1 MRNLRPL
8 VMVLMSLLIGLVA
21 MTVAAQWLR
30 ERGLQNTRAVLVA
43 TRDLPAGT
51 RLEADM
57 LSVAQW
63 PEDAARA
70 LAPDLSRPQDAAGR
84 VITSAMLRGEP
95 LLQARLAAAGA
106 TGGLSALLHEGR
118 RAVTVKVNEIVGVAG
133 FALPGNFVDVM
144 VHTTDPQNQP
154 ISRIVLE
161 RIRVLAVAQDAGAQD
176 NKPRVVNAVTLEV
189 TPAEAER
196 MDLARSVGTLSLVL
210 RSQADAAPV
219 STQGARKRDVLLA
232 DAPPE
237 PAPVKT
243 APKRRSPAPVPA
255 LSPAAAPAMPEP
267 EAQPEILRGIKASL
281 H

>member
-219 STQGARKRDVLLA
+219 STQGARKRDVLLT

-243 APKRRSPAPVPA
+243 APKRRSPAP
-255 LSPAAAPAMPEP
+255 SPAAAPAMPEP

>member
-8 VMVLMSLLIGLVA
+8 VMVLMSLAIGLVA

-30 ERGLQNTRAVLVA
+30 ERGLQHTRAVLVA
-43 TRDLPAGT
+43 ARDLPAGT

-63 PEDAARA
+63 PEDAAQA
-70 LAPDLSRPQDAAGR
+70 LAPDLSRPQDATGR
-84 VITSAMLRGEP
+84 VITNAMLRGEP
-95 LLQARLAAAGA
+95 LLQARLAAEGA

-161 RIRVLAVAQDAGAQD
+161 RIRVLAVAQDVGPQD

-210 RSQADAAPV
+210 RSQGDLAPV
-219 STQGARKRDVLLA
+219 STLGARKRDVLLA
-232 DAPPE
+232 EAPATP
-237 PAPVKT
+237 PPVK
-243 APKRRSPAPVPA
+243 ASPARRSAVAAPVPPPA
-255 LSPAAAPAMPEP
+255 PAPAAPEP
-267 EAQPEILRGIKASL
+267 QAQPEILRGVKAFL

>member
-8 VMVLMSLLIGLVA
+8 VMVLMSLGVGLAA

-30 ERGLQNTRAVLVA
+30 ERGQQQTRTVLVA
-43 TRDLPAGT
+43 MRDLPAGT
-51 RLEADM
+51 RLEPDM
-57 LSVAQW
+57 LGLAQW
-63 PEDAARA
+63 PREAAQA
-70 LAPDLSRPQDAAGR
+70 LAPDLSQPQQAAGR

-95 LLQARLAAAGA
+95 LLQARLASAGA
-106 TGGLSALLHEGR
+106 TGGLSALLQLGR

-176 NKPRVVNAVTLEV
+176 SKPRVVNAVTLDV
-189 TPAEAER
+189 SPAEAER

-210 RSQADAAPV
+210 RSQGDSAPV
-219 STQGARKRDVLLA
+219 STQGARKRDVLLTE
-232 DAPPE
+232 DAPPPPPARAATARRTPM
-237 PAPVKT
+237 PAPPG
-243 APKRRSPAPVPA
+243 AS
-255 LSPAAAPAMPEP
+255 AAAPESPATT
-267 EAQPEILRGIKASL
+267 EILRGVKASL
-281 H
+281 Y